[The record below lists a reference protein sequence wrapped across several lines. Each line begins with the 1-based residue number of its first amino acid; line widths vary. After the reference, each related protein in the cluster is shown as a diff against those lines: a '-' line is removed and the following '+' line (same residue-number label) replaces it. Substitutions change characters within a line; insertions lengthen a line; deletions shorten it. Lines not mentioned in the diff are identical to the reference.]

1 MHCDYIFYC
10 MLNDMIKNLKKY
22 QKSLKYF
29 SYNALPSYKKL
40 LKKGYYGNKGLGL
53 DWDFKGH

>member
-22 QKSLKYF
+22 QKSLKYLF
-29 SYNALPSYKKL
+29 PVMPFQVTKNC
-40 LKKGYYGNKGLGL
+40 
-53 DWDFKGH
+53 